1 MKEQKT
7 KLERTEYLLNRV
19 CLVLWAII
27 MIGAY
32 FNWFSLSVIF
42 SLEAIT
48 GLLVFADISVINK
61 IAAKRQEK
69 RNKSKVN

>member
-7 KLERTEYLLNRV
+7 KLERAEYLLNRV
-19 CLVLWAII
+19 CLVLWAVI

-42 SLEAIT
+42 SLEVIT

>member
-7 KLERTEYLLNRV
+7 KLEQAEYLLNRI
-19 CLVLWAII
+19 CLIMWAVI

-32 FNWFSLSVIF
+32 FNWFSLSVTF
-42 SLEAIT
+42 GLEAIT
-48 GLLVFADISVINK
+48 GLLVFADIIVINK
-61 IAAKRQEK
+61 IAAKRQGK